1 MTRPED
7 FSAYDAADPGTQ
19 PAELARMAEL
29 RPDLRVLVAANP
41 STPPEALARLG
52 ALGDVAVDAALRRRS
67 GLTETFPVS
76 PTTRLPVT
84 PPPPGGSPA
93 GARDPYA
100 PGSPYPAD
108 RDPAAPDVRD
118 PYAAPPG
125 APGGAGTYP
134 GGPGAYPGGPG
145 TYPGG
150 PGTYPGDGY
159 PAGTHPGGAY
169 PAGEGSYPG
178 GPVGPYPGGPY
189 PGSPGYDGAGYGGSQ
204 APWETATLERAGR
217 GVVRWIV
224 VGAVAVIA
232 VVVLVAVM
240 LGRAADPDPGP
251 TGPVATDAPAS
262 GSPDAFAYGD
272 DPYFD
277 ALWDSCE
284 SGDAQACDDLFQESP
299 VDSEYEEFG
308 ASCGGRFP
316 GTEEWCVDVM
326 G

>member
-41 STPPEALARLG
+41 STPPEVLASLG

-76 PTTRLPVT
+76 PTTHLPVT
-84 PPPPGGSPA
+84 PPPAGGSPA
-93 GARDPYA
+93 GTHDPYA
-100 PGSPYPAD
+100 PGSPYPAG
-108 RDPAAPDVRD
+108 RD
-118 PYAAPPG
+118 PYAASPV
-125 APGGAGTYP
+125 AGDPSPYAAP
-134 GGPGAYPGGPG
+134 GGPGVPGGAAG
-145 TYPGG
+145 TY
-150 PGTYPGDGY
+150 
-159 PAGTHPGGAY
+159 PGGAY

-178 GPVGPYPGGPY
+178 GPYPGSPY
-189 PGSPGYDGAGYGGSQ
+189 PGSPGYDGVGYSSSQ
-204 APWETATLERAGR
+204 APWETATPERAGR
-217 GVVRWIV
+217 GVVRWVV

-240 LGRAADPDPGP
+240 LGRGTDPAPGP
-251 TGPVATDAPAS
+251 TGPVATEAPAS

>member
-41 STPPEALARLG
+41 STPPEVLARLG
-52 ALGDVAVDAALRRRS
+52 ALGDVAVDAALRRRE

-93 GARDPYA
+93 GTHDPYA

-108 RDPAAPDVRD
+108 RDPYAAAPAVRD
-118 PYAAPPG
+118 ASPYAAPGGPG
-125 APGGAGTYP
+125 ISGGAAGTYP
-134 GGPGAYPGGPG
+134 GAAAG
-145 TYPGG
+145 TY
-150 PGTYPGDGY
+150 
-159 PAGTHPGGAY
+159 PGGAY
-169 PAGEGSYPG
+169 PAGEGGYPG
-178 GPVGPYPGGPY
+178 GPFPGGPY
-189 PGSPGYDGAGYGGSQ
+189 PGSPGYDGAGYSSSP
-204 APWETATLERAGR
+204 APWETATPERAGR
-217 GVVRWIV
+217 GVVRWVV
-224 VGAVAVIA
+224 VGAVVVIA

-240 LGRAADPDPGP
+240 LGRGADPAPGP
-251 TGPVATDAPAS
+251 TGPVATEAPAS